1 MVHVVMV
8 MMMMMMM
15 GVVHVQLHGLTEKEA
30 LSCLS
35 VAAR

>member
-8 MMMMMMM
+8 MMMMMM